1 MVHVLIRHKVS
12 DFTRWMSVFD
22 AAHDLRKAGG
32 ELSTRLFRTPDQPH
46 EVNLLCEWESLEQA
60 RKFFHAQNLKMA
72 MRQAGVVGQ
81 PHIEYMEEIHIV
93 HRTSAD

>member
-12 DFTRWMSVFD
+12 DFSHWMSVFD
-22 AAHDLRKAGG
+22 SAHDLRKAGG
-32 ELSTRLFRTPDQPH
+32 ELSARMFRTPDQPH
-46 EVNLLCEWESLEQA
+46 EINLLCEWESLEQA
-60 RKFFHAQNLKMA
+60 HKFFEAANLQNA
-72 MRQAGVVGQ
+72 MRQAGVLGR

>member
-12 DFTRWMSVFD
+12 DFSHWMAVFD
-22 AAHDLRKAGG
+22 SAHDRRKAGG
-32 ELSTRLFRTPDQPH
+32 ELSARMFRTPDQPQ
-46 EVNLLCEWESLEQA
+46 ELNLLCEWESLEQA
-60 RKFFHAQNLKMA
+60 RNFFQADDLKQT